1 MLPAYIS
8 HSDCTKHEMG
18 SQHPESPQRIGAIND
33 QLLITG
39 LLDHMEMHDAPLAT
53 EEQLGRAH
61 SSLYIHELAAQVPT
75 ADYVHVDPDTLMN
88 PHSYRAA
95 LRAAGAAVHAT
106 DLVINGDAPVA
117 FCNVRPPGHH
127 AERAAAGGFCFF
139 NNVVVGIRHALNV
152 HGLERV
158 ALIDFDVHHGNG
170 SEDIL
175 HDDPRVLMCSIF
187 ETDLYPFCG
196 SNPRGPNMVN
206 VGLPTRSGGEA
217 FRAAVESRWIPALD
231 AFKPQM
237 LFISAGFDGHR
248 EDDMGNLGLLEADY
262 AWVTQQLVA
271 VAERHA
277 KGRIVSCLEGGYEL
291 SPLARSVAA
300 HVKVLIGAH

>member
-18 SQHPESPQRIGAIND
+18 TQHPESPQRIGAIND

-39 LLDHMEMHDAPLAT
+39 LLDHMEMHEAPLAT

-106 DLVINGDAPVA
+106 DLVISGDAPVA

-196 SNPRGPNMVN
+196 SRPRGPNMVN

-217 FRAAVESRWIPALD
+217 FRAAVETRWLPALD

-248 EDDMGNLGLLEADY
+248 EDDMGNLGLVEADY

-277 KGRIVSCLEGGYEL
+277 QGRIVSCLEGGYEL